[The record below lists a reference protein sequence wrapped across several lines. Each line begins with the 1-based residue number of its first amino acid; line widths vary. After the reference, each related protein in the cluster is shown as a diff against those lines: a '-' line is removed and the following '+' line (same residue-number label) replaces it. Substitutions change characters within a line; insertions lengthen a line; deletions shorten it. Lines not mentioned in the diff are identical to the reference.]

1 MPIGCDGNVSPVSS
15 PVTASNSETDTLFY
29 TRDIAEVLD
38 EMSVDVTSGLTT
50 PEAERRLAATGPNEL
65 VETEGTPP
73 WRIFLNQFTDVMV
86 IVLMV
91 AAVIAA
97 AIGDVKD
104 AVVILV
110 IVVLNA
116 VLGFVQEYRAER
128 AIRALKLLAVPS
140 VRVRRDG
147 GAVTDVP
154 ALAIVPGDVVLLE
167 AGSSVPADGRLVEV
181 TSLEVAEAAL
191 TGESYAVE
199 KTTAA
204 LDQENLSVGDRRN
217 MVYMGTSVTHG
228 KGAAV
233 VVRTGMATELGRI
246 AELIQ
251 TIDRSATP
259 LQRRMAQLG
268 KGLAIAALG
277 IVAVVFVL
285 GLIRGE
291 EIREMFLTAIALAV
305 AAVPEGLPAVVTI
318 ALSLGAQRMLRR
330 EVLIRKLPA
339 VETLGSVTVICSDKT
354 GTITQ
359 NRMVATEL
367 ATDSSVRE
375 LAAVALTDA
384 DRGTSAWMACAGVAL
399 CNDAV
404 LGQTAEEHVGD
415 PTEIALAVAAQIA
428 GLDKRELDAA
438 WPRVAEA
445 PFTSERKR
453 MTTVHEVPADM
464 REVIGGRWVAFVKG
478 APDGLNDIANRVW
491 TAAGVTP
498 LNDEILSSIQR
509 TNEDLA
515 NEGRRVLG
523 VALRAL
529 DQPPADEDVEDLE
542 SELTLLGVVTMVD
555 PPRPEV
561 PDAVR
566 ACRRAGIRPVMITGD
581 HPLTARRIAV
591 DVGISENDR
600 VVTGAELNQME
611 DDEFARIVPEVSVY
625 ARVSPEHKLRIV
637 GELQAQGQ
645 VVAMTGDGVNDAP
658 ALRKADIGVAMGITG
673 TDVSKEA
680 GGMVLLDDNFATIVK
695 AVREGRTIYDNI
707 RKFIKYTLT
716 SNSGEIITML
726 VAPFL
731 GLPLPLTAIQILW
744 INLVTDGLPGLAM
757 SFEPSEKNVMD
768 RKPYAPSENIFG
780 RGMGKHI
787 LWVGLLMGVVSLLSG
802 LFYYRDGNPAWQT
815 MIFTVLTL
823 SQMGQAMSVRSDRE
837 SLFTLGLRSNK
848 PLLGAV
854 VITFALQ
861 MIVVYW
867 GPLQRVFGTVPL
879 SAMELGVAIVVASV
893 VFWAVELEKLIRR
906 SREARAG
913 S

>member
-1 MPIGCDGNVSPVSS
+1 MTSS
-15 PVTASNSETDTLFY
+15 ATAPLSDTEIPFH
-29 TRDIAEVLD
+29 TRDAASILEELA
-38 EMSVDVTSGLTT
+38 VDAITGLTT
-50 PEAERRLAATGPNEL
+50 AEAERRLAETGPNEL
-65 VETEGTPP
+65 VETGGTPP

-91 AAVIAA
+91 AAAIAA
-97 AIGDVKD
+97 AIGDVND

-116 VLGFVQEYRAER
+116 ALGFVQEYRAER
-128 AIRALKLLAVPS
+128 AIQALKMLAVPS
-140 VRVRRDG
+140 VRVRRNG
-147 GAVTDVP
+147 GAVTEIP
-154 ALAIVPGDVVLLE
+154 AVAIVPGDVVLLE
-167 AGSSVPADGRLVEV
+167 AGASVPADGRLFDA
-181 TSLEVAEAAL
+181 TSLQVAEAAL
-191 TGESYAVE
+191 TGEAYAVD
-199 KTTAA
+199 KTTDV
-204 LDQENLSVGDRRN
+204 LTTENLNVGDRRN

-228 KGAAV
+228 KGEAV

-277 IVAVVFVL
+277 IVAVVFFL
-285 GLIRGE
+285 GLLRGE
-291 EIREMFLTAIALAV
+291 ELREMFLTAIALAV

-367 ATDSSVRE
+367 ATASSVRE
-375 LAAVALTDA
+375 LAEVSLTTA
-384 DRGTSAWMACAGVAL
+384 DKETAEWMALAGAAL
-399 CNDAV
+399 CNDAM
-404 LGQTAEEHVGD
+404 LGRTVEEHVGD
-415 PTEIALAVAAQIA
+415 PTEVALAVAAQIA
-428 GLDKRELDAA
+428 GLDKRELDEA
-438 WPRVAEA
+438 WPRRAEA

-453 MTTVHEVPADM
+453 MTTVHKVPAEM
-464 REVIGGRWVAFVKG
+464 SGAIGSEWVAFVKG
-478 APDGLNDIANRVW
+478 APDGLIDISDAVW
-491 TAAGVTP
+491 TADGVTP
-498 LNDEILSSIQR
+498 LSDDLRSSIEA
-509 TNEDLA
+509 TNADLA

-523 VALRAL
+523 VALRPL
-529 DQPPADEDVEDLE
+529 DQLPADEDVEDLE
-542 SELTLLGVVTMVD
+542 HGLTLLGMVTMVD

-561 PDAVR
+561 PDAVL

-581 HPLTARRIAV
+581 HPLTASRIAA
-591 DVGISENDR
+591 DVGISDNGR
-600 VVTGAELNQME
+600 VVTGAELNDMD
-611 DDEFARIVPEVSVY
+611 DDEFASVVPEVSVY

-637 GELQAQGQ
+637 GELQAQGE

-716 SNSGEIITML
+716 SNSGEIYTML
-726 VAPFL
+726 LAPLF

-744 INLVTDGLPGLAM
+744 INLVTDGLPGLAL
-757 SFEPSEKNVMD
+757 SFEPSERNVMD
-768 RKPYAPSENIFG
+768 RKPYAPNENIFG
-780 RGMGKHI
+780 RGMARHI
-787 LWVGLLMGVVSLLSG
+787 LWVGLVMGVVSLLSG
-802 LFYYRDGNPAWQT
+802 LFYHNADNVAWQT

-854 VITFALQ
+854 LFTLFLQLLVI
-861 MIVVYW
+861 YW
-867 GPLQRVFGTVPL
+867 GPLQGIFDTRAL
-879 SAMELGVAIVVASV
+879 SASELGFALVAATV
-893 VFWAVELEKLIRR
+893 VFWVVETEKLIRR
-906 SREARAG
+906 RRARRNQAA
-913 S
+913 

>member
-1 MPIGCDGNVSPVSS
+1 MTSS
-15 PVTASNSETDTLFY
+15 ASAISETPAHTQDTA
-29 TRDIAEVLD
+29 TVLAAQG
-38 EMSVDVTSGLTT
+38 VDAAAGLDSS
-50 PEAERRLAATGPNEL
+50 EAARRLEEVGKNEL
-65 VETEGTPP
+65 VETDGISP
-73 WRIFLNQFTDVMV
+73 WRIFVNQFTDVMV
-86 IVLMV
+86 IVLIV

-97 AIGDVKD
+97 AIGDVND
-104 AVVILV
+104 AVVILF

-116 VLGFVQEYRAER
+116 ALGFYQEYRAER
-128 AIRALKLLAVPS
+128 AIQALKMLAVPS

-147 GAVTDVP
+147 GTITDVP
-154 ALAIVPGDVVLLE
+154 AVDIVPGDVILLE
-167 AGSSVPADGRLVEV
+167 AGSAVPADARLVEA
-181 TSLEVAEAAL
+181 TSMQVAEAAL
-191 TGESYAVE
+191 TGEAYAVE
-199 KTTAA
+199 KTTAE
-204 LDQENLSVGDRRN
+204 LQDENLNVGDRRN
-217 MVYMGTSVTHG
+217 MVYMGTSVANG

-233 VVRTGMATELGRI
+233 VVATGMDTELGHI
-246 AELIQ
+246 ATLIQ
-251 TIDRSATP
+251 TIDRSTTP

-268 KGLAIAALG
+268 KGLALAAVG

-291 EIREMFLTAIALAV
+291 ELREMFLTAIALAV

-367 ATDSSVRE
+367 ATHSGVRE
-375 LAAVALTDA
+375 LADVTVDGDDELTA
-384 DRGTSAWMACAGVAL
+384 TWLSLAGMAL
-399 CNDAV
+399 CNDAA
-404 LGQTAEEHVGD
+404 LAAGDEGHVGD
-415 PTEIALAVAAQIA
+415 PTEVALAVASRHA
-428 GLDKRELDAA
+428 GIHDADLAAA

-453 MTTVHEVPADM
+453 MTTVHEVPEGLRTA
-464 REVIGGRWVAFVKG
+464 VGGGWVAMIKG
-478 APDGLNDIANRVW
+478 APDGLIDLADKIWLAEGPAEFNGNLR
-491 TAAGVTP
+491 
-498 LNDEILSSIQR
+498 SSIR
-509 TNEDLA
+509 EMNENLA

-523 VALRAL
+523 VALRPL
-529 DQPPADEDVEDLE
+529 PELPADEDVEDLE
-542 SELTLLGVVTMVD
+542 AELTLLGMVTMVD

-566 ACRRAGIRPVMITGD
+566 ACRRAGVRPVMITGD
-581 HPLTARRIAV
+581 HPLTAKRIAT
-591 DVGISENDR
+591 DVGIADNNR
-600 VVTGAELNQME
+600 VVTGVELNEM
-611 DDEFARIVPEVSVY
+611 DDEELTAIVPDVSVY

-637 GELQAQGQ
+637 AALQDQGE

-716 SNSGEIITML
+716 SNSGEIVTML
-726 VAPFL
+726 AAPLF

-744 INLVTDGLPGLAM
+744 VNLVTDGLPGLAL
-757 SFEPSEKNVMD
+757 SFEPSEKNVME
-768 RKPYAPSENIFG
+768 REPYAPNENIFG
-780 RGMGKHI
+780 RGMARHI
-787 LWVGLLMGVVSLLSG
+787 LWVGLLMGLVSLLSG
-802 LFYYRDGNPAWQT
+802 LFYYNADNVAWQT

-837 SLFTLGLRSNK
+837 SLFTLGLRSNR

-854 VITFALQ
+854 LVTLALQ
-861 MIVVYW
+861 LLVIYW
-867 GPLQRVFGTVPL
+867 GPLQRVFNTQPL
-879 SAMELGVAIVVASV
+879 SASELGFALLAATI
-893 VFWAVELEKLIRR
+893 VFWVVELEKLIRR
-906 SREARAG
+906 RMARRG
-913 S
+913 